1 MPSARPRVIPEQPRQ
16 LGRNTTSNTAPA
28 ARPLSADIGE
38 IVAGIAAT
46 AVRGDAAGDGLLEIP
61 DAAALAQLRNDY
73 QCDEI
78 APQPLLWN
86 WEKEQ
91 RSAA

>member
-1 MPSARPRVIPEQPRQ
+1 M
-16 LGRNTTSNTAPA
+16 
-28 ARPLSADIGE
+28 RPLSADIGE

-61 DAAALAQLRNDY
+61 DAAALAQLRDEY
-73 QCDEI
+73 ECDEI

-91 RSAA
+91 RAAA